1 MSGLIPIVIEQT
13 SRGERSYDIYSRLLN
28 ERIIFLGSEINDPV
42 ANVIIA
48 QILHLES
55 DDPDK
60 DINVYINT
68 PGGSITS
75 AMAMYDTMQYVKP
88 DISTICIGQ
97 AASAGAVL
105 LAAGAKGK
113 RYALPNSRVLIHQ
126 PHGGATGQAID
137 IDIQAKEILRV
148 RRLLEEIL
156 SKHTGQ
162 SLKTI
167 QKDTDRDYIMTAA
180 QAKDYGI
187 VDEVV
192 KERKLTKK

>member
-1 MSGLIPIVIEQT
+1 MSALIPIVIEQT

-60 DINVYINT
+60 DINLYINS

-75 AMAMYDTMQYVKP
+75 ALAIYDTMQYVKP

-113 RYALPNSRVLIHQ
+113 RFVLPNSRILIHQ
-126 PHGGATGQAID
+126 PHGGAQGQAID
-137 IDIQAKEILRV
+137 IDIQAREILRF

-156 SKHTGQ
+156 AKHTGQ

-167 QKDTDRDYIMTAA
+167 QKDTDRDYIMTAE
-180 QAKDYGI
+180 QAKNYGI

-192 KERKLTKK
+192 KERKTTKK